1 MQLVAN
7 KVIGSLSGLTFV
19 LFRKCFREIFIF
31 WCCSYSV
38 IGLPDI
44 ICSEG
49 TLFPSESNV

>member
-7 KVIGSLSGLTFV
+7 KVIASLPGLIFV
-19 LFRKCFREIFIF
+19 LFRKCFRETLIF
-31 WCCSYSV
+31 WCFSYGM

-49 TLFPSESNV
+49 MLFPSESNV